1 MGQIENSTQNSP
13 TYILSPTCSQSWH
26 DTILIQ
32 HILPQTRHTDTGHT
46 LRNANNSTTIL
57 TKTTSFYRSFV
68 PNTTRQ
74 WNLLPETMRSETST
88 NKFKK
93 QLSELYGA
101 LHPPDFY
108 LAGSKT
114 GNADHTK
121 IRCGSFE
128 LNSYLH
134 QIQKSNSPACACGYR
149 IENTSHFV
157 LHCPIYQR
165 IRAELF
171 GNISMILNF
180 NFSSLPSSEKLSI
193 LLDGVSLDTGS
204 GRLVARHFQNY
215 LQEAKQ
221 LRWGSGGCGG
231 GSGDWARFIIVSL
244 DDKTNEDPPAVV
256 ITASCADTGNGAM
269 S

>member
-1 MGQIENSTQNSP
+1 MHDEMRLERLQNRSARLVTCIPLRTSTDKLRKELGWDKLKTRRKIHRLTFYRQLVHS
-13 TYILSPTCSQSWH
+13 H
-26 DTILIQ
+26 DTTPSYIQ

-74 WNLLPETMRSETST
+74 WNLLPETIRSETST

-93 QLSELYGA
+93 QLSELYSA
-101 LHPPDFY
+101 AHPPDLY

-221 LRWGSGGCGG
+221 LR
-231 GSGDWARFIIVSL
+231 
-244 DDKTNEDPPAVV
+244 
-256 ITASCADTGNGAM
+256 
-269 S
+269 